1 MRTTLVVPGL
11 ASGGPMVTSA
21 ARCDVLP
28 RVLKKFFHARAFVR
42 SFAFDVERRGDESD
56 GCSYII
62 TRYVCMFLHA
72 RCGTIAR
79 IRQRARLRHRERA
92 RETPSR
98 AEPSRA
104 ESAFANARFAF
115 DVQYMYL
122 HRFDVGALSVS
133 SSSTSLLVS
142 AWMSRSTPPVSL
154 FRPTNC
160 SRSSAMRS
168 SM

>member
-28 RVLKKFFHARAFVR
+28 RVLKKFFHARSFVR

-98 AEPSRA
+98 AEPSR
-104 ESAFANARFAF
+104 
-115 DVQYMYL
+115 
-122 HRFDVGALSVS
+122 VGVRERSFRVRCSVYVS
-133 SSSTSLLVS
+133 SSFRCRCVERFEFFHEFARFGVDVEIDATGVAFS
-142 AWMSRSTPPVSL
+142 AD
-154 FRPTNC
+154 
-160 SRSSAMRS
+160 
-168 SM
+168 